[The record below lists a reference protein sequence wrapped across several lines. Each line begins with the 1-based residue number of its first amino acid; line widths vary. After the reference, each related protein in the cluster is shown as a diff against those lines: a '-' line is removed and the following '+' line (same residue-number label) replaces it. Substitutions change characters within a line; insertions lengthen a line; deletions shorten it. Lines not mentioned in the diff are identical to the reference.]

1 MGIGEDL
8 GLRETAHG
16 HGGCGCGAVDEELPE
31 LDARAIPHA
40 IRHASIK
47 GALGSLQQGS
57 GLVLVAPHDPV
68 PLLNQIEAE
77 NPGVFSVEYVER
89 GPEAWKLAFVRR

>member
-1 MGIGEDL
+1 M
-8 GLRETAHG
+8 HG
-16 HGGCGCGAVDEELPE
+16 PGPGPGPGQGQGQGGCGCGGVDEALPE
-31 LDARAIPHA
+31 LDARTIPHA

-47 GALGSLQQGS
+47 GALGSLQPGA

-68 PLLNQIEAE
+68 PLLHQIEAE
-77 NPGVFSVEYVER
+77 HPGVFSVDYVER